1 MLSFSCKLVHV
12 YLSVRGIL
20 SLLTMKTLIINA
32 TLCSIS
38 SQGLYCLTE
47 YPVLLFLSHKCFYH
61 TLYKIVTH
69 FINRIGNSEDPE

>member
-38 SQGLYCLTE
+38 S
-47 YPVLLFLSHKCFYH
+47 VSLLFGRVPSIIISFPQMFYH
-61 TLYKIVTH
+61 TLYNMVTY
-69 FINRIGNSEDPE
+69 FINRLGNSEDPE

>member
-20 SLLTMKTLIINA
+20 SLLTMKTLILNA

-38 SQGLYCLTE
+38 SGS
-47 YPVLLFLSHKCFYH
+47 LLFARVPSIIISFQ
-61 TLYKIVTH
+61 TNV
-69 FINRIGNSEDPE
+69 FIIHCIT